1 MDEQLQFCMH
11 VITMTTSFSKLFL
24 NWNQRGRVGVGGRGG
39 EKKITVEERSMDSQ
53 RLFWIKSGEAYL

>member
-1 MDEQLQFCMH
+1 MH

-24 NWNQRGRVGVGGRGG
+24 NWNQRGRVGGGGDG
-39 EKKITVEERSMDSQ
+39 DVKKKITVEERSMDSQ

>member
-24 NWNQRGRVGVGGRGG
+24 NWNQRRRERGGEGGRGN
-39 EKKITVEERSMDSQ
+39 EKKNHSRKEINRFTKAIPD
-53 RLFWIKSGEAYL
+53 